1 MKSNRNSNY
10 LIPALLATL
19 IVAGC
24 ASTEP
29 APVVDR
35 SHKNTAATSTPA
47 EAPKPVTAAA
57 ERVARKGH
65 YIVKEGDTLYRI
77 ALDHG
82 QGYRDVAAW
91 NNLADPNRIVVGQEL
106 RVAPVESEESAVVV
120 VKPVVSSQPIEQRP
134 LDGNTATIK
143 SQPKAGR
150 EPYSEEALARLGKA
164 TEANA
169 VRPETRP
176 EVKADAKDTK
186 ADAKV
191 EAKADAKADAK
202 AAASQ
207 PRNDEDLAWSWPSSG
222 KVATSFAE
230 SGGKGVDIL
239 GAKGD
244 PVLAAADGKVVY
256 SGTGLRGYG
265 QLVIVKHNNTF
276 LTAYAHNSKIAVKEG
291 QTVGKGQKIAEMGD
305 SETDRVKLHFEVR
318 RMGKPVDPLKHL
330 PAR

>member
-1 MKSNRNSNY
+1 MKSNRQSRIF
-10 LIPALLATL
+10 LLALLTTL

-35 SHKNTAATSTPA
+35 SQKSAPATPPAAENQKPA
-47 EAPKPVTAAA
+47 ASAV

-65 YIVKEGDTLYRI
+65 HIVKEGDTLYRI

-106 RVAPVESEESAVVV
+106 RVAPPEPEEASAVVV
-120 VKPVVSSQPIEQRP
+120 VKPVATALPIEQRP
-134 LDGNTATIK
+134 LDGNTSTVK

-150 EPYSEEALARLGKA
+150 EPYSDEALARLGKA
-164 TEANA
+164 EVAPARAEA
-169 VRPETRP
+169 RPEN
-176 EVKADAKDTK
+176 KADAKLDIK
-186 ADAKV
+186 QDAKA
-191 EAKADAKADAK
+191 EAKADAKAV
-202 AAASQ
+202 AAS
-207 PRNDEDLAWSWPSSG
+207 PRADDDLAWVWPASG
-222 KVATSFAE
+222 KVASGFAE

-244 PVLAAADGKVVY
+244 PVQAAADGKVVY